1 MSTQQIK
8 QKSSTMSKVQ
18 IAEAEQEDD
27 DSLFEQAMCFGD
39 QVSFYD
45 AEHSGFFLCNVSG

>member
-1 MSTQQIK
+1 
-8 QKSSTMSKVQ
+8 MSKVQ